1 MDLYYRL
8 STHLIKVPPL
18 RDRKED
24 IPLLVEHLMTSAA
37 ATMNKAIPT
46 ISPQAMNLL
55 MQHPFCG
62 NIREL
67 KAYISDAVARSTH
80 GYIQENLIAER
91 LAGASAMTS
100 SAPNTMIY
108 TNSLESLFGYFPTLE
123 ELADY
128 AVQMA
133 LNVSENNQSQAS
145 RLLGISRQA
154 LNKRLKKRTGIT

>member
-1 MDLYYRL
+1 
-8 STHLIKVPPL
+8 
-18 RDRKED
+18 
-24 IPLLVEHLMTSAA
+24 
-37 ATMNKAIPT
+37 
-46 ISPQAMNLL
+46 
-55 MQHPFCG
+55 
-62 NIREL
+62 
-67 KAYISDAVARSTH
+67 
-80 GYIQENLIAER
+80 
-91 LAGASAMTS
+91 
-100 SAPNTMIY
+100 MIY